1 MNLEKYICSLLYKH
15 ECVIVPDFGGFI
27 TNYEPARINNTTH
40 AFLPPRMFLVFNSNL
55 KVNDGLLAN
64 EVSKAMEYSFSDAMQ
79 NIRREVMIWQERLK
93 AGKTITLT
101 GIGTFRTNIAG
112 KTEFTPDPEQN
123 FFDEAFGLTS
133 LVIPP
138 LPKQGQRKRTGF
150 INRRQAGKS
159 SSRALRRMAW
169 AAVITI
175 PLFVAGLWFIFNYDH
190 VRLHATQYS
199 GLVSFFKSEPQA
211 QPVHETAP
219 ASEAATQVTADAS
232 GSHHETPDLATVED
246 TSGEQLNQGKIA
258 EAMTAPAATP
268 SCPTAVPE
276 KAYHIIIGSFE
287 DKINAQELAGRMGR
301 AGWNALVVESRR
313 GMYRVSIASYVNKEE
328 ALEKLYKIRDEQ
340 NPGAWL
346 IRI

>member
-199 GLVSFFKSEPQA
+199 GLVSFFKSEPKA
-211 QPVHETAP
+211 DPVNETA
-219 ASEAATQVTADAS
+219 AVSETAETTTDSS
-232 GSHHETPDLATVED
+232 GSHNEETVPATVED
-246 TSGEQLNQGKIA
+246 ASGEDASREELA
-258 EAMTAPAATP
+258 EAMATPAATSTDQP
-268 SCPTAVPE
+268 VVPV

-287 DKINAQELAGRMGR
+287 DEINARELAGRMST

-313 GMYRVSIASYVNKEE
+313 GMYRVSIASHVNKEE